1 MIIEIDKMAVNK
13 KAKALYFKIF
23 DGIETATANAILTFQ
38 ERRML
43 KKYVRHM
50 PKLTSEQK
58 KAVREFW
65 KPYCRVDTDWVRY
78 YTYITGNFDP
88 RYIPDVLQ
96 HTRIDQHFN
105 NRKLGYGFND
115 KNYYSMIFPE
125 VKQPKT
131 VIRKI
136 GGLLFD
142 GEYNQIDLKKAESL
156 LSMRTE
162 VIVKPAQESGG
173 GRDIAFYDTK
183 ADADELKKVLMDKEY
198 SNYIIQD
205 IVRQH
210 NELAKMHPESLNTV
224 RIYTLM
230 LEDGVHVLSAS
241 LKMGAGSSRLDN
253 VERNSGI
260 IAGVKDNG
268 ELMDTAYFDLY
279 SGKTTDRHPGG
290 MLLSEIRVPE
300 FDKMIETV
308 KRLAQYAGNFRM
320 IGWDMSVDEDGN
332 IVLIEANMRKAG
344 IGPIQCEHGPFFGE
358 LTEWVLNEVF
368 GREQR

>member
-1 MIIEIDKMAVNK
+1 
-13 KAKALYFKIF
+13 
-23 DGIETATANAILTFQ
+23 
-38 ERRML
+38 
-43 KKYVRHM
+43 
-50 PKLTSEQK
+50 
-58 KAVREFW
+58 
-65 KPYCRVDTDWVRY
+65 
-78 YTYITGNFDP
+78 
-88 RYIPDVLQ
+88 
-96 HTRIDQHFN
+96 
-105 NRKLGYGFND
+105 
-115 KNYYSMIFPE
+115 MIFPE

-241 LKMGAGSSRLDN
+241 LKMRAGGPQEKAAHWEASSNTWTQDFSR
-253 VERNSGI
+253 S
-260 IAGVKDNG
+260 
-268 ELMDTAYFDLY
+268 
-279 SGKTTDRHPGG
+279 TT
-290 MLLSEIRVPE
+290 
-300 FDKMIETV
+300 
-308 KRLAQYAGNFRM
+308 
-320 IGWDMSVDEDGN
+320 WMSSQK
-332 IVLIEANMRKAG
+332 MRKEGHFCIAM
-344 IGPIQCEHGPFFGE
+344 Q
-358 LTEWVLNEVF
+358 
-368 GREQR
+368 

>member
-1 MIIEIDKMAVNK
+1 MAVNK
-13 KAKALYFKIF
+13 KAKALYFKFF
-23 DGIETATANAILTFQ
+23 DGIETAAANAILTFQ
-38 ERRML
+38 ERRTL

-65 KPYCRVDTDWVRY
+65 KPYCKIDTDWVRY
-78 YTYITGNFDP
+78 YTYITGKFDP

-96 HTRIDQHFN
+96 HTKIDQHFN

-115 KNYYSMIFPE
+115 KNYYSLIFPGI
-125 VKQPKT
+125 KQPKT
-131 VIRKI
+131 VVRKI

-142 GEYNQIDLKKAESL
+142 EDYRQIDIEKAESL
-156 LSMRTE
+156 LAMRPE
-162 VIVKPAQESGG
+162 VIVKPSQESGG
-173 GRDIAFYDTK
+173 GRDIKFYDTK
-183 ADADELKKVLMDKEY
+183 ADIEELKNVLCDKNEK
-198 SNYIIQD
+198 NLIIQD

-210 NELAKMHPESLNTV
+210 YELGKMHPKSLNTV
-224 RIYTLM
+224 RVYTLM
-230 LEDGVHVLSAS
+230 LDDGVHVLSAS

-268 ELMDTAYFDLY
+268 NLMDTAYFDLY
-279 SGKTTDRHPGG
+279 SGKTTDRHPEG
-290 MLLSEIRVPE
+290 MLLSEIKVPE
-300 FDKMIETV
+300 FEKMIEAV

-320 IGWDMSVDEDGN
+320 IGWDMSVDEDGD

-344 IGPIQCEHGPFFGE
+344 VGPIQCEHGPFFGE
-358 LTEWVLNEVF
+358 LTEKVLNEVF
-368 GREQR
+368 GRK